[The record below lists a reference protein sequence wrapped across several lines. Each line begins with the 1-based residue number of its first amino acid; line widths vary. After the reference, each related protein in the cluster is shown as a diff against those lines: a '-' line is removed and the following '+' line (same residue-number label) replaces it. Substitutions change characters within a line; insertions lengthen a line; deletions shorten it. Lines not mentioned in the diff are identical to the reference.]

1 MRLHYI
7 NDWRYWLYSVL
18 GLYAA
23 AHALDVPWI
32 IIKGIS
38 DYADCR
44 KSGTDRWRSFASL
57 MAASLT
63 AHVLSD
69 PVVFQDW
76 PHYKETREYYND
88 LLVTGIFHL
97 FLQLYPYN
105 NT

>member
-1 MRLHYI
+1 
-7 NDWRYWLYSVL
+7 
-18 GLYAA
+18 
-23 AHALDVPWI
+23 
-32 IIKGIS
+32 
-38 DYADCR
+38 
-44 KSGTDRWRSFASL
+44 

-97 FLQLYPYN
+97 FLFVDSKRN
-105 NT
+105 SDKT

>member
-1 MRLHYI
+1 M
-7 NDWRYWLYSVL
+7 N
-18 GLYAA
+18 
-23 AHALDVPWI
+23 VPWI

-97 FLQLYPYN
+97 LYFASLYLSTVN
-105 NT
+105 KTLTKRRVSKQF